1 MDYFILFDDPKLR
14 ENLRPFTFTRPVPEI
29 RVGILK
35 IREKWERLLGLESGL
50 LTEPHLQGRFNHA
63 NRSAW
68 MINGS
73 ILPDAI
79 LTECILSLKQSES
92 LWQGD
97 VLIACYCTDPS
108 RFHET
113 VYQAKQKLPYA
124 HPIRQLKHLWNI
136 FQLNGN
142 QIREDFNLLT
152 KRRISA
158 GCSDPYTHIYREADV
173 FIEPGASV
181 KASIINAENGP
192 VYIGRNA
199 QVMEG
204 SLIRG
209 PFAICE
215 DAILSMGSK
224 MRGDTTIGPKC
235 KVGGEVSNSVFQGF
249 SNKSHDGYLGNSVV
263 GEWCNLGANT
273 NTSNLKNNHSNIRV
287 WSYPKED
294 FMDTGLQ
301 FCGSFIGDHS
311 KLGISTML
319 NSGTVVGVGANVFGE
334 GFPRKLVPSF
344 AWGGPTGFNTFK
356 LNKFEETARSAMSLK
371 GTFFSDSDRM
381 LLQAVFEMTR
391 PYRIWDKDF

>member
-14 ENLRPFTFTRPVPEI
+14 GNLLPFTFTRPIAEI

-35 IREKWERLLGLESGL
+35 VWEKWERRLGVPSGM
-50 LTEPHLQGRFNHA
+50 LTQPHLSGKFAHE
-63 NRSAW
+63 NRPAW
-68 MINGS
+68 MLNGAV
-73 ILPDAI
+73 LPDDLLVDRI
-79 LTECILSLKQSES
+79 QSLKHTES

-97 VLIACYCTDPS
+97 VLIASYCPDPV

-113 VYQAKQKLPYA
+113 IHLIKQKVSYDA
-124 HPIRQLKHLWNI
+124 PIALLKNLWNI

-142 QIREDFNLLT
+142 QIREDFGLLT

-158 GCSDPYTHIYREADV
+158 GSSDPYTHIYREAEV
-173 FIEPGASV
+173 FIEPGASI

-199 QVMEG
+199 QILEG
-204 SLIRG
+204 CLIRG
-209 PFAICE
+209 PFAMCE
-215 DAILSMGSK
+215 EAILSMGSK
-224 MRGDTTIGPKC
+224 MRGDITIGPKC
-235 KVGGEVSNSVFQGF
+235 KVGGEVSNSVFQGY

-294 FMDTGLQ
+294 FIDSGLR

-311 KLGISTML
+311 KLAISTML

-334 GFPRKLVPSF
+334 GFPKKLVPSF
-344 AWGGPTGFNTFK
+344 AWGGPTGFSTFK
-356 LNKFEETARSAMSLK
+356 LKKFEETVARAMELK
-371 GTFFSDSDRM
+371 GEMFPETERV

-391 PYRIWDKDF
+391 PYRVWDKDF